1 MITPEPTDRNPL
13 LGASSASRR
22 ALVIGEA
29 LIDVV
34 QQVDGTVREHCGG
47 SPANVAI
54 SLGRLGY
61 QVDLITWLGADAY
74 ADLIRDWLTDAG
86 VTVTAGQGAA
96 PRTPTAAA
104 VLDHDGSATYTFDLT
119 WDLPDRATVSDDTIV
134 IHTGSLAATLAP
146 GSDKVLDLLRSASGA
161 TKVVDPNVRPSL
173 VEDADATRNKLEEYF
188 AVADVIR
195 ASDVDLLWM
204 YPFEDPIDVARRLV
218 RDSGTALVVV
228 TQGPQGATGVCAAGE
243 VHVPTAATTIVDRV
257 GAGDAATGALIDG
270 LWEADLLGAH
280 RADAL
285 AAIDTETLQTIV
297 SWCAQ
302 LCAFTLTKAGANMP
316 RRKDLQQVLHLPPR
330 AQR

>member
-1 MITPEPTDRNPL
+1 MTKPAQPDHNPL
-13 LGASSASRR
+13 LGASSAPRR

-61 QVDLITWLGADAY
+61 HVDLITWLGADAY
-74 ADLIRDWLTDAG
+74 AEIIRDWLTDSG
-86 VTVTAGQGAA
+86 VTVTAGLGAA

-119 WDLPDRATVSDDTIV
+119 WDLPVQATVPDDTIV
-134 IHTGSLAATLAP
+134 IHTGSLAATLDP
-146 GSDKVLDLLRSASGA
+146 GSDKVLDLLRSATSA
-161 TKVVDPNVRPSL
+161 TRVVDPNVRPSL
-173 VEDADATRNKLEEYF
+173 IEDADATRTRLEEYF

-195 ASDVDLLWM
+195 ASDVDLMWM
-204 YPFEDPIDVARRLV
+204 YPFEDPIDVARRLI
-218 RDSGTALVVV
+218 RDGGPALVVV

-270 LWEADLLGAH
+270 LWRADLLGSH
-280 RADAL
+280 RARAL
-285 AAIDTETLQTIV
+285 AAIDTETLHAIV

-316 RRKDLQQVLHLPPR
+316 RRKDLPQILHLPTQ